1 MYIQLRRSLIAS
13 DQVAATIFAVEMAEL
28 VEQTT
33 GHAVSVWGSVY
44 GMPLGTVSWTTQVTG
59 FADAAAQSQK
69 LAENPEWLT
78 RVSKAGEQGLF
89 IPGSWEDGLA
99 RIVHAAGDAGP
110 MMYASTTMGTPAPG
124 MAMQALEWGTQMA
137 DHVAS
142 ATGNQVILCTSNYG
156 TATGS
161 MIFFMGFDS
170 AEGVDAT
177 QETLM
182 SDSTYMEAMGKT
194 AELFLPDGQ
203 RTLTQRLN

>member
-1 MYIQLRRSLIAS
+1 
-13 DQVAATIFAVEMAEL
+13 
-28 VEQTT
+28 
-33 GHAVSVWGSVY
+33 
-44 GMPLGTVSWTTQVTG
+44 
-59 FADAAAQSQK
+59 
-69 LAENPEWLT
+69 
-78 RVSKAGEQGLF
+78 
-89 IPGSWEDGLA
+89 
-99 RIVHAAGDAGP
+99 
-110 MMYASTTMGTPAPG
+110 

-142 ATGNQVILCTSNYG
+142 ATGNQVTLCTSNYG

-170 AEGVDAT
+170 AESVDAT

>member
-1 MYIQLRRSLIAS
+1 MHIHIRQGLTAS
-13 DQVAATIFAVEMAEL
+13 DQVTATIFAVEMAEL

-44 GMPLGTVSWTTQVTG
+44 GMPLGTISWTTQVTG

-99 RIVHAAGDAGP
+99 RVIHAAGDAGP
-110 MMYASTTMGTPAPG
+110 MTSASPTMGTPAPG
-124 MAMQALEWGTQMA
+124 MAMQALEWATQMT

-142 ATGNQVILCTSNYG
+142 TTGNQVTLCTSNYG

-170 AEGVDAT
+170 AERVDAT

-182 SDSTYMEAMGKT
+182 SDSTYMDAMGKA